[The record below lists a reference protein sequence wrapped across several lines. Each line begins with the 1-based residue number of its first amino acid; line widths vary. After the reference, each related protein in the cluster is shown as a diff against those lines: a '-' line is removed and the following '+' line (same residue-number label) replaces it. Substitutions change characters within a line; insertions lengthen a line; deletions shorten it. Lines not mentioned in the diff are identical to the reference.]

1 MMQADVEMSRGRRG
15 RKLAGKTTRHD
26 SGSQATE
33 SKVIVMDDEKASA
46 SHGHVDR
53 AVSGRNH
60 VPVTFWVPDGS
71 SAEGKTHHIEGE
83 VIFIE
88 SKQVVPVGTGVT
100 IRITSPND
108 ASVDWGVA
116 NGIVAWHCPTEDQFR
131 NREGFGV
138 SLQDRWPQPVGL
150 TEMNDPKETP

>member
-1 MMQADVEMSRGRRG
+1 MMQADVELSKGRRG
-15 RKLAGKTTRHD
+15 RKLAEKTTRQD
-26 SGSQATE
+26 SGSQATG
-33 SKVIVMDDEKASA
+33 SKVSVMDDGKTRTL
-46 SHGHVDR
+46 HGHVDR

-71 SAEGKTHHIEGE
+71 CAEGKTHHVEGE

-100 IRITSPND
+100 IRITAPND
-108 ASVDWGVA
+108 ASTDWGVA

-138 SLQDRWPQPVGL
+138 SLQGRWPQLPGL
-150 TEMNDPKETP
+150 TEMNDPKETA